1 MKKLLGIVVLGLL
14 MSGNAYAKKPY
25 FECIHSDK
33 SKDYFLYNYDEDK
46 FYVYEK
52 SYELFHKMDIVNF
65 INNIIYAERY
75 VPNLALGKMTRYSS
89 IEFNILT
96 YEMTKKNYGYDIE
109 EKVDLRFELKCNK
122 FFKID

>member
-1 MKKLLGIVVLGLL
+1 
-14 MSGNAYAKKPY
+14 
-25 FECIHSDK
+25 
-33 SKDYFLYNYDEDK
+33 
-46 FYVYEK
+46 
-52 SYELFHKMDIVNF
+52 
-65 INNIIYAERY
+65 
-75 VPNLALGKMTRYSS
+75 MTRYSS